1 MDKKTTFREAI
12 KIGLATV
19 ITYYIAMRMGWMNP
33 TWAAIAVGMIS
44 LPTAGQS
51 INKGILR
58 MGGTLIAFV
67 AGLFFLGLY
76 PQSRWL
82 FFLSLTPFLGFV
94 AYKVAGT
101 KDQYF
106 WFVIGFVTL
115 MICTAGSGTSASAFQ
130 FAAFRTLETL
140 MGIVVWT
147 LISVFIW
154 PRSNL
159 IALKTVSKDLLENQT
174 KLVGQVSASL
184 QSTDFNENETI
195 NSLLSSIRKS
205 ESDLDEIL
213 KGAASENHDVAQLR
227 VVWSQFQQGSISIYE
242 NLDKI
247 NDTSND
253 LRAVNLSELIPNLIP
268 FLQRIE
274 TRFEN
279 SAQLLAG
286 SAKELLHED
295 KQIIDLSVDKKYT
308 DPKDYYQSVVIASLT
323 KELIQL
329 DSLSVELLNYIYQ
342 LTGIKEWDLVPKAT
356 FSETAR
362 TTGFLRFLTLDPD
375 RVRASVMVVISMWV
389 GALIW
394 IYVNPPG
401 HISWFQFLPNLTLIV
416 SMAPQVR
423 FAFFKPMV
431 YAYIVGLVVYV
442 FLMPQLTM
450 FWQLGL
456 IIMAFTFTAAYIFT
470 NSAMRMALYMAL
482 YNMLGIQNDQSYD
495 FASQINSV
503 TFTLTAILVTVG
515 LSYIMRTPRQEKM
528 FLSMAHRFFVACD
541 FINDRSLKTSAKASF
556 LNKLKTVF
564 YMKELRTLP
573 GKMTSWGAQ
582 IDPVNF
588 PNNSSVQIT
597 AIVSDLKMM
606 ALRLEDLYKA
616 RQLSQSPYLLDKLK
630 VDFLKWY
637 DIIQRGFVNWSEPL
651 KTISDEQYKKQV
663 IEYANYLV
671 RDIKEVTNEHYQ
683 QNISKKEKENLYQLV
698 TCMTGLSDS
707 AIAFS
712 TTFGKTDWEDWNKE
726 VFS

>member
-1 MDKKTTFREAI
+1 MNKKTIFREAI

-82 FFLSLTPFLGFV
+82 FFLALTPFLAFI
-94 AYKVAGT
+94 AYKTAGN

-115 MICTAGSGTSASAFQ
+115 MICTAGSGTSAYAFQ
-130 FAAFRTLETL
+130 FATFRTLETL

-159 IALKTVSKDLLENQT
+159 DSLKTVSKSLLENQT
-174 KLVGQVSASL
+174 KLVGQVSTSL
-184 QSTDFNENETI
+184 QSTDFNGHDTI
-195 NSLLSSIRKS
+195 NALLGSIRKS
-205 ESDLDEIL
+205 ENDLDNVL
-213 KGAASENHDVAQLR
+213 KGAASENHDIAQLR
-227 VVWSQFQQGSISIYE
+227 TVWNQFQQVSISIYE
-242 NLDKI
+242 LLDKI
-247 NDTSND
+247 NATSKD
-253 LRAVNLSELIPNLIP
+253 LEAVNLNEIIPNIVP

-274 TRFEN
+274 TRFEK
-279 SAQLLAG
+279 SVLFLGG
-286 SAKELLHED
+286 SAKEPLQVD
-295 KQIIDLSVDKKYT
+295 KQIIALSVNKKYN
-308 DPKDYYQSVVIASLT
+308 DPNNYYQGVVIASLT

-329 DSLSVELLNYIYQ
+329 DSLSLEILNYIYQ
-342 LTGIKEWDLVPKAT
+342 LTGIKEWDLVPKVIFNDRT
-356 FSETAR
+356 K

-375 RVRASVMVVISMWV
+375 RVRASIMVVISMWV

-394 IYVNPPG
+394 IYINPPG

-416 SMAPQVR
+416 AMAPYAR
-423 FAFFKPMV
+423 FTAFKPMA

-442 FLMPQLTM
+442 LLMPQLTM
-450 FWQLGL
+450 FWQLGMV
-456 IIMAFTFTAAYIFT
+456 IMAFTFTAAYIFA
-470 NSAMRMALYMAL
+470 NSMMRMTLYMAL
-482 YNMLGIQNDQSYD
+482 YNMLGIQNEQSYN
-495 FASQINSV
+495 FAHQINSV
-503 TFTLTAILVTVG
+503 AFTLTAILVVVG
-515 LSYIMRTPRQEKM
+515 LTYIMRTPRPEKM

-541 FINDRSLKTSAKASF
+541 FINDRSIKTSDKTSF
-556 LNKLKTVF
+556 LNKLKTSF
-564 YMKELRTLP
+564 YMQELRTLP
-573 GKMTSWGAQ
+573 GKMALWGAQ
-582 IDPVNF
+582 INPVNF
-588 PNNSSVQIT
+588 PNNSTAQISV
-597 AIVSDLKMM
+597 IVSDLKMIG
-606 ALRLEDLYKA
+606 LRIEELYKA
-616 RQLSQSPYLLDKLK
+616 RQLSQSAYLLDKLE

-637 DIIQRGFVNWSEPL
+637 DIIQNGFVNWSEPL
-651 KTISDEQYKKQV
+651 GKIPDDNYKQQV
-663 IEYANYLV
+663 IKYANSLV
-671 RDIKEVTNEHYQ
+671 KDAKELANKEFQ
-683 QNISKKEKENLYQLV
+683 QKISKKEKENLYQLV
-698 TCMTGLSDS
+698 ACMSGLSDS

-712 TTFGKTDWEDWNKE
+712 ATFGNTDWADWKKE

>member
-1 MDKKTTFREAI
+1 MDKKTIFKEAI

-19 ITYYIAMRMGWMNP
+19 ATYYIAMRMGWMNP
-33 TWAAIAVGMIS
+33 TWAAISVGMIS

-82 FFLSLTPFLGFV
+82 FFLALTPFLAFI
-94 AYKVAGT
+94 AYKTAGS

-115 MICTAGSGTSASAFQ
+115 MICTAGSGTSDYMFQ

-140 MGIVVWT
+140 MGILVWT

-159 IALKTVSKDLLENQT
+159 DSLKSVSKNLLENQT
-174 KLVGQVSASL
+174 KLVGQVSTSL
-184 QSTDFNENETI
+184 QSTDFNDHDTI
-195 NSLLSSIRKS
+195 NALLSSVRKS
-205 ESDLDEIL
+205 ESNLDNIF

-227 VVWSQFQQGSISIYE
+227 TVWSQFQQVSMSIYE
-242 NLDKI
+242 QLDKI
-247 NDTSND
+247 NASSKD
-253 LRAVNLSELIPNLIP
+253 LKAVNLNELIPNLVP

-274 TRFEN
+274 TRFEK
-279 SAQLLAG
+279 STQVLSG
-286 SAKELLHED
+286 SAKVPLQED
-295 KQIIDLSVDKKYT
+295 KQIITLSVDKKYT
-308 DPKDYYQSVVIASLT
+308 DPNNYYQSVVIASLT

-329 DSLSVELLNYIYQ
+329 DSLSLEILNYIYQ
-342 LTGIKEWDLVPKAT
+342 LTGIKVWDLVPKAT
-356 FSETAR
+356 FSDSTG
-362 TTGFLRFLTLDPD
+362 TSGFLRFLTLDPD

-416 SMAPQVR
+416 AMAPYVR
-423 FAFFKPMV
+423 FTVFKPMA

-442 FLMPQLTM
+442 LIMPQLTV

-456 IIMAFTFTAAYIFT
+456 VIMVFTFTAAYIFS
-470 NSAMRMALYMAL
+470 NSIMRMALYMAL
-482 YNMLGIQNDQSYD
+482 YNMLGIQNDQSYN
-495 FASQINSV
+495 FAHQINSV
-503 TFTLTAILVTVG
+503 TFTLTAILVVVG
-515 LSYIMRTPRQEKM
+515 LTYIMRTPRPEKM
-528 FLSMAHRFFVACD
+528 FMSMAHRFFAACD
-541 FINDRSLKTSAKASF
+541 FINDRSLNTSAKASF
-556 LNKLKTVF
+556 LNKLKTAF
-564 YMKELRTLP
+564 YMQELRTLP
-573 GKMTSWGAQ
+573 GKMALWGAQ
-582 IDPVNF
+582 INQVNF
-588 PNNSSVQIT
+588 PNNSSAQIS
-597 AIVSDLKMM
+597 AIVSDLKMIG
-606 ALRLEDLYKA
+606 LRLEDLYRA
-616 RQLSQSPYLLDKLK
+616 RQLSQSPYLLDKLE

-637 DIIQRGFVNWSEPL
+637 DIIQKGFVNWSEPL

-671 RDIKEVTNEHYQ
+671 KDIKEVTNKHYQ
-683 QNISKKEKENLYQLV
+683 QNISKKDKENLYQLV
-698 TCMTGLSDS
+698 TCMNGLSDS
-707 AIAFS
+707 AVAFS
-712 TTFGKTDWEDWNKE
+712 TTFGKTDWKDWNKE
-726 VFS
+726 VFE